1 MIDGLTE
8 LPQKEKMLKI
18 KKFTS
23 ENLQGQVQGEDIRSG
38 EEGVYVEYIKL
49 SKMNTSTADHGPG
62 PSDGQECLKMRRP
75 EGKKE
80 EEASS
85 TEGEYI
91 EYITMPK
98 NDSTEDV
105 GLRQECHPEGRSEER
120 RSSLRHREHSTEET
134 ESGSGQESLN
144 MIDLG
149 LPSSFAQRRTGE
161 GEERTFECTV
171 CEVTLTSVKTMEDH
185 MNGKK
190 HLKKSND
197 LKQKN
202 SEQILSIV
210 AVSNPPP
217 TRLTKVLIT

>member
-1 MIDGLTE
+1 MG
-8 LPQKEKMLKI
+8 
-18 KKFTS
+18 
-23 ENLQGQVQGEDIRSG
+23 
-38 EEGVYVEYIKL
+38 
-49 SKMNTSTADHGPG
+49 
-62 PSDGQECLKMRRP
+62 RP

-80 EEASS
+80 EEAS
-85 TEGEYI
+85 EGEYI
-91 EYITMPK
+91 EYITLPK

-105 GLRQECHPEGRSEER
+105 GLRQACHPEGRSEER
-120 RSSLRHREHSTEET
+120 RSSPRHREHSTEET

-161 GEERTFECTV
+161 GQERTFECTV
-171 CEVTLTSVKTMEDH
+171 CGVTLTSVKTMEDH

-217 TRLTKVLIT
+217 TRLTKVLIISKTTKYPQNSISRFPHGCTK